1 MSAGDATARRA
12 LDKETSDRFASV
24 SIAGAGW
31 KLEDLAR
38 VERVRN
44 AQRLISWN
52 TRDGRE
58 LLLRNYVRAR
68 CARRFRRSDL
78 AVQSVARCDRSERQR
93 KRNGYIA

>member
-44 AQRLISWN
+44 AQRLI
-52 TRDGRE
+52 D
-58 LLLRNYVRAR
+58 LHALR
-68 CARRFRRSDL
+68 
-78 AVQSVARCDRSERQR
+78 
-93 KRNGYIA
+93 G